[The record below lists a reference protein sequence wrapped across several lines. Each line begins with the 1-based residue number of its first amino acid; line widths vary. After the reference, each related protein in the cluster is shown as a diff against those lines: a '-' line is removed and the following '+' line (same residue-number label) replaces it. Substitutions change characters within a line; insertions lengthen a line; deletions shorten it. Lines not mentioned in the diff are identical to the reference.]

1 MKSPNETSQPD
12 FKHYLSCLSSCRR
25 GRGWAESVQSVLQ
38 EAVLHRLFLSVRRW
52 SGATQREDD
61 AAAQTE
67 GTCPSDSAE
76 STAAHSLFKTGRAS
90 QEVWLQVAPIR
101 TFVGVTNK
109 KKRYV
114 YLHFQDHNLHEK
126 KDSCLYNLTEY
137 RNMFFEFL
145 STPPPSSGS
154 VFIYLLY
161 LLIYFLT
168 YSGPNPLCRT

>member
-25 GRGWAESVQSVLQ
+25 GRGWAEGVQSVLQ

-101 TFVGVTNK
+101 TFVGVTNI
-109 KKRYV
+109 KRK
-114 YLHFQDHNLHEK
+114 DHNLHEK
-126 KDSCLYNLTEY
+126 KGSCLYILTEY

-161 LLIYFLT
+161 LLT
-168 YSGPNPLCRT
+168 YSYLQWS

>member
-101 TFVGVTNK
+101 TFVGVTNI
-109 KKRYV
+109 KRK
-114 YLHFQDHNLHEK
+114 DHNLHEK
-126 KDSCLYNLTEY
+126 KGSCLYILTEY

-145 STPPPSSGS
+145 STTPPSSGS

-161 LLIYFLT
+161 LLIYFFT
-168 YSGPNPLCRT
+168 YGGPNPLCRT